1 MRKLPLFLSTAL
13 LTCAAGTVSADEV
26 GLKTARPVGETL
38 TLALNADLS
47 ATLTWSNGENETRT
61 FDGNPVELQIKAD
74 SLTITSLSGDITRL
88 YVPSAKLVSLNTSAA
103 PALQK
108 LMCAD
113 NELKT
118 LSLTRNTK
126 LEELDCSGNQLKAL
140 TLTNNRS
147 IAELN
152 CADNAIATLTCS
164 SAGVSKMQ
172 TFVCSA
178 NQLDTIRY
186 QSNMTA
192 LRTLWAAGN
201 ELRTINPTRATQLRS
216 VLAANN
222 GLEFLQLPASAVFT
236 DLWAEHN
243 HLAAADLSGVTTG
256 LMAVSL
262 NDNKLSSITWG
273 NRATKLTDFYA
284 HNNKLFF
291 NAFPLLNNTD
301 IHFSIAPQ
309 DPYPLA
315 PEFIIDT
322 RYNLKSQLG
331 VNGYGTAPVG
341 LQLKLHNAAGDELVK
356 GTTGDY
362 VLQNGNWT
370 FKTEQRGAYIT
381 AAAERAYPGVEL
393 RTEPFNI
400 LFTTGIHDATT
411 GADLSLS
418 TAAGSLSVS
427 VARPTAVTIVSAS
440 GITVAREYLNAG
452 TRNWQLPAGL
462 YVVNGR
468 KALVK

>member
-13 LTCAAGTVSADEV
+13 LACAAGTVSADEV
-26 GLKTARPVGETL
+26 GLKTARPAGEKL

-47 ATLTWSNGENETRT
+47 ATLTWSNGESETRT
-61 FDGNPVELQIKAD
+61 FDGNPVDLLIKAD

-88 YVPSAKLVSLNTSAA
+88 YVPSARLVSLNTSAA

-152 CADNAIATLTCS
+152 CADNAIATLTYS
-164 SAGVSKMQ
+164 LAGVSKIQ

-192 LRTLWAAGN
+192 LRNLWAAGN
-201 ELRTINPTRATQLRS
+201 DLRTINPTRATQLRS

-222 GLEFLQLPASAVFT
+222 DLQFVQLPASAGFT

-243 HLAAADLSGVTTG
+243 HLAAADLSGVTTQ

-262 NDNKLSSITWG
+262 NDNELTSITWG
-273 NRATKLTDFYA
+273 NKATKLTDFYA
-284 HNNKLFF
+284 NNNKLFF
-291 NAFPLLNNTD
+291 NAFPLLNNTG

-309 DPYPLA
+309 APYPLA
-315 PEFIIDT
+315 PEFIIGT
-322 RYNLKSQLG
+322 RYDLKSLLG

-356 GTTGDY
+356 GTADDY

-400 LFTTGIHDATT
+400 LFTTGIHDAT
-411 GADLSLS
+411 ADAALSLS

-440 GITVAREYLNAG
+440 GITVARGHLNAG
-452 TRNWQLPAGL
+452 THSWQLPAGL